1 MFPAVQTGSLHTRRL
16 IGTALLLAVFLLP
29 FHFHAVNPLPLIN
42 KDCICYSGARTQLG
56 LLHADTSPAP
66 VIQTFPVVVLE
77 TYFFVPI
84 STEPH
89 ASRAP
94 PTL

>member
-1 MFPAVQTGSLHTRRL
+1 MGTRVFHTRQL
-16 IGTALLLAVFLLP
+16 IGAALLLTVFWLP
-29 FHFHAVNPLPLIN
+29 FHFHSFSPLPLIN
-42 KDCICYSGARTQLG
+42 KDCTCDSGARTQLG
-56 LLHADTSPAP
+56 LLHADTSLTP
-66 VIQTFPVVVLE
+66 VIQAFAVVVLE

-89 ASRAP
+89 VSRAP